1 MIIMQAG
8 QRPRSTFNA
17 ATKISETPIVLQNIR
32 SNIRAFINSPWS
44 TLVKYLFSML
54 LACYAGIRSADAL
67 TFFISLVEVG
77 LVFVLCNELARISRV
92 AGSIVSSILLLLF
105 DAQQLFMVFA
115 NTYLSLVMLTNVDS
129 FEDLSGKIVVYVS
142 AFLVMTLLIALPI
155 KRIEI
160 PLPRVLRLLG
170 GTSFVVFAL
179 FAVEA
184 VTVDQAG
191 AGVST
196 YFSYAH
202 LIEEYV
208 KSDEMAAELKK
219 QPNTTLEF
227 YRAEVTNYRQKPAE
241 LTAQPNVVV
250 IYSEGVS
257 QNVIDD
263 ERGIMPNVAAYQA
276 QSLTFDNYFNHTF
289 ATYRGLTGQTHS
301 GFQHQNYDGNTLVS
315 YPAIFADYGYNTAF
329 MNVEPYNGEFA
340 EYLTTLGFA
349 EVLEYPDENRV
360 GPTATGLS
368 DREAYETM
376 LREMERYSQMGKPF
390 LLGMYTFGT
399 HASFDSMD
407 EKFGDGFDTE
417 LNKFYDLDCQF
428 GAFMEAFKNSPLYEN
443 TIIVF
448 TADHCTYGDMYFK
461 DSFPNYQRP
470 TTDVD
475 EMPLFFYYKGVVP
488 EVIDVQ
494 GRNSLDMAPT
504 LLDLLDMT
512 GENYFLGTSLFAPN
526 ETASELETFFNNGST
541 SSWTTKGGYVH
552 KLDKESEKAIE
563 TVLWHYYA
571 AKMQEPLSP
580 DEVVQTENTSTSGGL
595 PSTSAATVAAPAA
608 SGIAQ
613 GTASGLVPESAT
625 GTTET
630 PEPGLEEVPE
640 T

>member
-1 MIIMQAG
+1 M
-8 QRPRSTFNA
+8 
-17 ATKISETPIVLQNIR
+17 
-32 SNIRAFINSPWS
+32 
-44 TLVKYLFSML
+44 VKYLFSVL
-54 LACYAGIRSADAL
+54 LAIYACTRSGDL
-67 TFFISLVEVG
+67 LIFFISLIEIA
-77 LVFVLCNELARISRV
+77 LVFVLCNELARISRIAASV
-92 AGSIVSSILLLLF
+92 TSSILLLLF

-115 NTYLSLVMLTNVDS
+115 NTYLTLVMFTNVDS
-129 FEDLSGKIVVYVS
+129 LEDLSGKMVVYVT
-142 AFLVMTLLIALPI
+142 AFVLVVLLIALPI
-155 KRIEI
+155 KRIDI
-160 PLPRVLRLLG
+160 PLPRVLTILG

-179 FAVEA
+179 FCVDAVC
-184 VTVDQAG
+184 VDQAG
-191 AGVST
+191 AGISSF
-196 YFSYAH
+196 FSYVH
-202 LIEEYV
+202 LAQEYFESGV
-208 KSDEMAAELKK
+208 LAENLKK

-227 YRAEVTNYRQKPAE
+227 YKAEVTNYRDKPSG
-241 LTAQPNVVV
+241 LPKQPNVVV
-250 IYSEGVS
+250 IYSEGIS
-257 QNVIDD
+257 QNIVDD
-263 ERGIMPNVAAYQA
+263 ERAIMPNVAAYQA

-301 GFQHQNYDGNTLVS
+301 GFQHQNYDENTLVS
-315 YPAIFADYGYNTAF
+315 YPAIFAAQGYNTAF
-329 MNVEPYNGEFA
+329 MNVEPYNMEFA
-340 EYLTTLGFA
+340 HYLATLGFD

-368 DREAYETM
+368 DREAYETL
-376 LREMERYSQMGKPF
+376 LREMERYSKMRKPF

-407 EKFGDGFDTE
+407 QKFADGFDTE
-417 LNKFYDLDCQF
+417 LNKFYDLDYQF
-428 GAFMEAFKNSPLYEN
+428 GAFMEAFKNSPLYDN

-461 DSFPNYQRP
+461 DAFPNYQRP

-475 EMPLFFYYKGVVP
+475 EMPLFIYHKGVVP
-488 EVIDVQ
+488 EVVDVQ

-504 LLDLLDMT
+504 LLDYLDMT
-512 GENYFLGTSLFAPN
+512 AENYFLGNSLFAPVEN
-526 ETASELETFFNNGST
+526 ASELEYFFNNGST

-613 GTASGLVPESAT
+613 GTASGLVPESAS